1 MKIGIGLPGA
11 VPGVKGDFILEWA
24 QRADAGPFSTLGTI
38 DRLVYPNYEPFIML
52 SAAAAVT
59 TRIRLMTGVMLAPLR
74 NEGVLAKQAA
84 SLDAISNGRLTLGL
98 GVGRRADDYRAA
110 PARYNNRGRRFEQ
123 QIATMKRI
131 WAGEDVDPD
140 PDPDKHVG
148 PMGPPPVQK
157 GGPEIL
163 IGGGTPQAI
172 ARAGRL
178 ADGFLASGTNP
189 EAVAASYQMA
199 VDAWDAAG
207 KPGKPRLAAVCSY
220 ALGPN
225 AADVVGDY
233 IRHYY
238 SFLGPVA
245 DQMAQNAVSSTEAVT
260 GMIHDLEGIGMD
272 ELVFLPTAAE
282 MGQLDRLADIIG

>member
-52 SAAAAVT
+52 AAAAAVT

-225 AADVVGDY
+225 AAGVVGDY

>member
-1 MKIGIGLPGA
+1 MKIGIGLPGN

-38 DRLVYPNYEPFIML
+38 DRLVYQNYEPFIML
-52 SAAAAVT
+52 ASAAAVT

-84 SLDAISNGRLTLGL
+84 SLDAISNGRLTLGF
-98 GVGRRADDYRAA
+98 GVGRRPDDYKAA
-110 PARYNNRGRRFEQ
+110 PAQYNNRGHRFEE

-131 WAGEDVDPD
+131 WAGEDVDSENG
-140 PDPDKHVG
+140 VG
-148 PMGPPPVQK
+148 PVGPPPVQK

-178 ADGFLASGTNP
+178 ADGFLAAGTQP
-189 EAVAASYQMA
+189 QAVEASYQMA
-199 VDAWDAAG
+199 VDAWQAEG
-207 KPGKPRLAAVCSY
+207 KPGKPRLAAVASY

-225 AADVVGDY
+225 AADVVGGY

-245 DQMAQNAVSSTEAVT
+245 DQMAQNAISSTEAVT
-260 GMIHDLEGIGMD
+260 GLIRNLEGIGMD
-272 ELVFLPTAAE
+272 ELVFLPCAAD
-282 MGQLDRLADIIG
+282 MGQLDRLADIVS

>member
-1 MKIGIGLPGA
+1 MKIGIGLPGN

-38 DRLVYPNYEPFIML
+38 DRLVYQNYEPFIML
-52 SAAAAVT
+52 AAAAAVT
-59 TRIRLMTGVMLAPLR
+59 TRIRLMTAVMLAPLR

-84 SLDAISNGRLTLGL
+84 SLDAISNGRLTLGF
-98 GVGRRADDYRAA
+98 GVGRRPDDYKAA
-110 PARYNNRGRRFEQ
+110 PARYNNRGRRLEE

-131 WAGEDVDPD
+131 WAGEDVDPEND
-140 PDPDKHVG
+140 VG
-148 PMGPPPVQK
+148 PVGPPPVQK

-178 ADGFLASGTNP
+178 ADGYLAAGTNP
-189 EAVAASYQMA
+189 EAVEASYQMA
-199 VDAWDAAG
+199 VDAWEAEG

-225 AADVVGDY
+225 AADVVGGY

-245 DQMAQNAVSSTEAVT
+245 EQMAQNAVSSTEAVT

-272 ELVFLPTAAE
+272 ELVFLPSAAE
-282 MGQLDRLADIIG
+282 MGQLDRLADIVG

>member
-52 SAAAAVT
+52 AAAAAVT

>member
-1 MKIGIGLPGA
+1 MKIGIGLPGN
-11 VPGVKGDFILEWA
+11 VPGTKGDFILEWA

-38 DRLVYPNYEPFIML
+38 DRLVYQNYEPFIML
-52 SAAAAVT
+52 ASAAAVT
-59 TRIRLMTGVMLAPLR
+59 TRIRLMTAVMLAPLR
-74 NEGVLAKQAA
+74 NTGVLAKQAA
-84 SLDAISNGRLTLGL
+84 SLDAISNGRLTLGF
-98 GVGRRADDYRAA
+98 GVGRRADDYKAA
-110 PARYNNRGRRFEQ
+110 PAQYNNRGRRLEQ
-123 QIATMKRI
+123 QIATMRRI
-131 WAGEDVDPD
+131 WNGEDVDTD
-140 PDPDKHVG
+140 NEVG

-178 ADGFLASGTNP
+178 ADGFLAADTNP
-189 EAVAASYQMA
+189 GAVADTYQVA
-199 VDAWDAAG
+199 VDAWQAEG

-220 ALGPN
+220 ALGPD
-225 AADVVGDY
+225 AADVVGGY

-245 DQMAQNAVSSTEAVT
+245 EQMAQNAVSSTEAVT

-272 ELVFLPTAAE
+272 ELVFLPSAAN
-282 MGQLDRLADIIG
+282 MDQLDRLADIVG

>member
-123 QIATMKRI
+123 QMATMKRI

-225 AADVVGDY
+225 AAGVVGDY

>member
-1 MKIGIGLPGA
+1 MKIGIGLPGN

-38 DRLVYPNYEPFIML
+38 DRLVYQNFEPFIML
-52 SAAAAVT
+52 ASAAAVT
-59 TRIRLMTGVMLAPLR
+59 TRIRLMTAVMLAPLR
-74 NEGVLAKQAA
+74 NVGVLAKQAA
-84 SLDAISNGRLTLGL
+84 SLDAISNGRLTLGF
-98 GVGRRADDYRAA
+98 GVGRRPDDYKAA
-110 PARYNNRGRRFEQ
+110 PAQYHNRGRRFEE

-131 WAGEDVDPD
+131 WNGEDVDAGNE
-140 PDPDKHVG
+140 VG
-148 PMGPPPVQK
+148 PIGPPPVQK

-178 ADGFLASGTNP
+178 ADGFLAAGTNP
-189 EAVAASYQMA
+189 EAVSAAYQTA
-199 VDAWDAAG
+199 VDAWQAAG

-220 ALGPN
+220 ALGSN
-225 AADVVGDY
+225 AADVVGGY

-238 SFLGPVA
+238 SFLGPA
-245 DQMAQNAVSSTEAVT
+245 AEQMAQNAISSTEAIT
-260 GMIHDLEGIGMD
+260 GLIHDLEGIGMD
-272 ELVFLPTAAE
+272 ELVFLPSAAD

>member
-1 MKIGIGLPGA
+1 MKIGIGLPGN

-38 DRLVYPNYEPFIML
+38 DRLVYQNYEPFIML
-52 SAAAAVT
+52 AAAAAVT

-84 SLDAISNGRLTLGL
+84 SLDAISDGRLTLGF
-98 GVGRRADDYRAA
+98 GVGRRPDDYKAA
-110 PARYNNRGRRFEQ
+110 PARYNNRGRRLEE

-131 WAGEDVDPD
+131 WAGEDVDPEND
-140 PDPDKHVG
+140 VG
-148 PMGPPPVQK
+148 PVGPPPVQK

-178 ADGFLASGTNP
+178 GDGYLAAGTNP
-189 EAVAASYQMA
+189 EAVETSYQMA
-199 VDAWDAAG
+199 VDAWEAEG

-225 AADVVGDY
+225 AADVVGGY

-245 DQMAQNAVSSTEAVT
+245 EQMAQNAVSSTEAVT

-272 ELVFLPTAAE
+272 ELVFLPSAAE
-282 MGQLDRLADIIG
+282 MGQLDRLADIVG

>member
-1 MKIGIGLPGA
+1 MKIGIGLPGN
-11 VPGVKGDFILEWA
+11 VPGTKGDFILEWA

-38 DRLVYPNYEPFIML
+38 DRLVYQNYEPFIML
-52 SAAAAVT
+52 ASAAAVT
-59 TRIRLMTGVMLAPLR
+59 TRIRLMTAVMLAPLR
-74 NEGVLAKQAA
+74 NTGVLAKQAA
-84 SLDAISNGRLTLGL
+84 SLDAISNGRLTLEF
-98 GVGRRADDYRAA
+98 GVGRRADDYKAA
-110 PARYNNRGRRFEQ
+110 PAQYNNRGRRLEQ
-123 QIATMKRI
+123 QIATMRRI
-131 WAGEDVDPD
+131 WNGEDVDTD
-140 PDPDKHVG
+140 NEVG

-178 ADGFLASGTNP
+178 ADGFLAAGTNP
-189 EAVAASYQMA
+189 GAVADTYQVA
-199 VDAWDAAG
+199 VDAWQAEG

-220 ALGPN
+220 ALGPD
-225 AADVVGDY
+225 AADVVGGY

-245 DQMAQNAVSSTEAVT
+245 EQMAQNAVSSTEAVT

-272 ELVFLPTAAE
+272 ELVFLPSAAN
-282 MGQLDRLADIIG
+282 MDQLDRLADIVG

>member
-1 MKIGIGLPGA
+1 MKIGIGLPGN

-38 DRLVYPNYEPFIML
+38 DRLVYQNYEPFIML
-52 SAAAAVT
+52 AAAAAVT
-59 TRIRLMTGVMLAPLR
+59 TRIRLMTSVMLAPLR
-74 NEGVLAKQAA
+74 NVGVLAKQAA
-84 SLDAISNGRLTLGL
+84 SLDAISNGRLTLGF
-98 GVGRRADDYRAA
+98 GVGRRPDDYKAA
-110 PARYNNRGRRFEQ
+110 PAQYNNRGRRFEQ
-123 QIATMKRI
+123 QIITMKRI
-131 WAGEDVDPD
+131 WNGEDVDAD
-140 PDPDKHVG
+140 NDVG

-178 ADGFLASGTNP
+178 ADGFLAAGTNP
-189 EAVAASYQMA
+189 DAVSAAYQTA
-199 VDAWDAAG
+199 VDAWQAEG

-225 AADVVGDY
+225 AADVVGGY

-238 SFLGPVA
+238 SFLGPA
-245 DQMAQNAVSSTEAVT
+245 AEQMAQNAVSSTEALT
-260 GMIHDLEGIGMD
+260 GLIHDLEGIGMD
-272 ELVFLPTAAE
+272 ELVFLPSAAD
-282 MGQLDRLADIIG
+282 MGQLDRLADIVG

>member
-1 MKIGIGLPGA
+1 MKIGIGLPGN

-38 DRLVYPNYEPFIML
+38 DRLVYQNYEPFIML
-52 SAAAAVT
+52 AAAAAVT

-84 SLDAISNGRLTLGL
+84 SLDAISDGRLTLGF
-98 GVGRRADDYRAA
+98 GVGRRPDDYKAA
-110 PARYNNRGRRFEQ
+110 PARYNNRGRRLEE

-131 WAGEDVDPD
+131 WAGEDVDPEND
-140 PDPDKHVG
+140 VG
-148 PMGPPPVQK
+148 PVGPPPVQK

-178 ADGFLASGTNP
+178 ADGYLAAGTNP
-189 EAVAASYQMA
+189 EAVEASYQMA
-199 VDAWDAAG
+199 VDAWEAEG

-225 AADVVGDY
+225 AADVVGGY

-245 DQMAQNAVSSTEAVT
+245 EQMAQNAVSSTEAVT

-272 ELVFLPTAAE
+272 ELVFLPSAAE
-282 MGQLDRLADIIG
+282 MGQLDRLADIVG

>member
-1 MKIGIGLPGA
+1 MKIGIGLPGN
-11 VPGVKGDFILEWA
+11 VPGTKGDFILEWA

-38 DRLVYPNYEPFIML
+38 DRLVYQNYEPFIML
-52 SAAAAVT
+52 ASAAAVT
-59 TRIRLMTGVMLAPLR
+59 TRIRLMTAVMLAPLR
-74 NEGVLAKQAA
+74 NTGVLAKQAA
-84 SLDAISNGRLTLGL
+84 SLDAISNGRLTLGF
-98 GVGRRADDYRAA
+98 GVGRRADDYKAA
-110 PARYNNRGRRFEQ
+110 PAQYNNRGRRLEQ
-123 QIATMKRI
+123 QIATMRRI
-131 WAGEDVDPD
+131 WNGEDVDTD
-140 PDPDKHVG
+140 NEVG

-178 ADGFLASGTNP
+178 ADGFLAAGTNP
-189 EAVAASYQMA
+189 GAVADTYQVA
-199 VDAWDAAG
+199 VDAWQAEG

-220 ALGPN
+220 ALGPD
-225 AADVVGDY
+225 AADVVGGY

-245 DQMAQNAVSSTEAVT
+245 EQMAQNAVSSTEAVT

-272 ELVFLPTAAE
+272 ELVFLPSAAN
-282 MGQLDRLADIIG
+282 MDQLDRLADIVG

>member
-157 GGPEIL
+157 GGPEVL

-225 AADVVGDY
+225 AAGVVGGY

>member
-1 MKIGIGLPGA
+1 MKIGIGLPGN

-38 DRLVYPNYEPFIML
+38 DRLVYQNYEPFIML
-52 SAAAAVT
+52 AAAAAVT

-84 SLDAISNGRLTLGL
+84 SLDAISNGRLTLGF
-98 GVGRRADDYRAA
+98 GVGRRPDDYKAA
-110 PARYNNRGRRFEQ
+110 PARYNNRGRRLEE
-123 QIATMKRI
+123 QIATIKRI
-131 WAGEDVDPD
+131 WAGEDVDPEND
-140 PDPDKHVG
+140 VG
-148 PMGPPPVQK
+148 PVGPPPVQK

-178 ADGFLASGTNP
+178 ADGYLAAGTNP
-189 EAVAASYQMA
+189 EAVEASYQMA
-199 VDAWDAAG
+199 VDAWEAEG

-220 ALGPN
+220 ALGPD
-225 AADVVGDY
+225 AADVVGGY

-245 DQMAQNAVSSTEAVT
+245 EQMAQNAVSSTEAVT

-272 ELVFLPTAAE
+272 ELVFLPSAAE
-282 MGQLDRLADIIG
+282 MGQLDRLADIVG

>member
-1 MKIGIGLPGA
+1 MKIGIGLPGN

-38 DRLVYPNYEPFIML
+38 DRLVYQNYEPFIML
-52 SAAAAVT
+52 ASAAAVT

-74 NEGVLAKQAA
+74 KEGVLAKQAA
-84 SLDAISNGRLTLGL
+84 SLDAISNGRLTLGF
-98 GVGRRADDYRAA
+98 GVGRRPDDYKAA
-110 PARYNNRGRRFEQ
+110 PAQYSNRGRRFED

-131 WAGEDVDPD
+131 WAGEDVDAENG
-140 PDPDKHVG
+140 VG
-148 PMGPPPVQK
+148 PIGPPPVQK

-178 ADGFLASGTNP
+178 ADGFLAAGTQP
-189 EAVAASYQMA
+189 EAVESSYQMA
-199 VDAWDAAG
+199 VDAWKAAG
-207 KPGKPRLAAVCSY
+207 KPGKPRLAAVASY

-225 AADVVGDY
+225 AADVVGGY

-245 DQMAQNAVSSTEAVT
+245 EQMAENAVSSTEAVK
-260 GMIHDLEGIGMD
+260 GMIRDLEGIGMD

-282 MGQLDRLADIIG
+282 MGQLDRLADIVG

>member
-1 MKIGIGLPGA
+1 MKIGIGLPGN

-38 DRLVYPNYEPFIML
+38 DRLVYQNYEPFIML
-52 SAAAAVT
+52 AAAAAVT
-59 TRIRLMTGVMLAPLR
+59 TRIRLMTSVMLAPLR
-74 NEGVLAKQAA
+74 NVGVLAKQAA
-84 SLDAISNGRLTLGL
+84 SLDAISNGRLTLGF
-98 GVGRRADDYRAA
+98 GVGRRPDDYKAA
-110 PARYNNRGRRFEQ
+110 PARFNNRGRRFEQ
-123 QIATMKRI
+123 QIVTMKRI
-131 WAGEDVDPD
+131 WNGEDVDAD
-140 PDPDKHVG
+140 NDVG

-178 ADGFLASGTNP
+178 ADGFLAAGTNP
-189 EAVAASYQMA
+189 DAVSAAYQTA
-199 VDAWDAAG
+199 VDAWQAEG

-225 AADVVGDY
+225 AADVVGGY

-238 SFLGPVA
+238 SFLGPA
-245 DQMAQNAVSSTEAVT
+245 AEQMAQNAISSTEALT
-260 GMIHDLEGIGMD
+260 GLIHDLEGIGMD
-272 ELVFLPTAAE
+272 ELVFLPSAAD
-282 MGQLDRLADIIG
+282 MGQLDRLADIVG

>member
-1 MKIGIGLPGA
+1 MMIGIGLPGA

-24 QRADAGPFSTLGTI
+24 QRAEAGPFSTLGTI
-38 DRLVYPNYEPFIML
+38 DRLVYQNYEPFIQL
-52 SAAAAVT
+52 AAAAAVT

-84 SLDAISNGRLTLGL
+84 SLDAISNGRLTLGF
-98 GVGRRADDYRAA
+98 GVGRRPDDYKAA
-110 PARYNNRGRRFEQ
+110 PAQYSNRGRRFED

-131 WAGEDVDPD
+131 WSGEDVDPD
-140 PDPDKHVG
+140 NDVG
-148 PMGPPPVQK
+148 PVGPPPVQK

-163 IGGGTPQAI
+163 IGGGTPQSI

-178 ADGFLASGTNP
+178 ADGFLAAGTQP
-189 EAVAASYQMA
+189 ESVEASYKMV
-199 VDAWDAAG
+199 VDAWKAEG
-207 KPGKPRLAAVCSY
+207 RPGRPRLAAVCSY

-225 AADVVGDY
+225 AADVAGDY

-245 DQMAQNAVSSTEAVT
+245 EQMARNVISSTEAAK
-260 GMIHDLEGIGMD
+260 GLIHDLEGVGMD
-272 ELVFLPTAAE
+272 ELVFLPTAAD
-282 MGQLDRLADIIG
+282 MGQLDRLSDIVG

>member
-1 MKIGIGLPGA
+1 MKIGIGLPGN

-38 DRLVYPNYEPFIML
+38 DRLVYQNYEPFIML
-52 SAAAAVT
+52 AAAAAVT

-84 SLDAISNGRLTLGL
+84 SLDAISDGRLTLGF
-98 GVGRRADDYRAA
+98 GVGRRPDDYKAA
-110 PARYNNRGRRFEQ
+110 PARYNNRGRRLEE

-131 WAGEDVDPD
+131 WAGEDVDPEND
-140 PDPDKHVG
+140 VG
-148 PMGPPPVQK
+148 PVGPPPVQK

-178 ADGFLASGTNP
+178 ADGYLAAGTNP
-189 EAVAASYQMA
+189 EAVEASYQMA
-199 VDAWDAAG
+199 VDAWEAEG

-225 AADVVGDY
+225 AADVVGGY

-245 DQMAQNAVSSTEAVT
+245 EQMAQNAVSSTEAVT

-272 ELVFLPTAAE
+272 ELVFLPSAAE
-282 MGQLDRLADIIG
+282 IGQLDRLADIVG

>member
-1 MKIGIGLPGA
+1 MKIGIGLPGN
-11 VPGVKGDFILEWA
+11 VPGVKGGFILEWA

-38 DRLVYPNYEPFIML
+38 DRLVYQNYEPFIML
-52 SAAAAVT
+52 AAAAAVT

-74 NEGVLAKQAA
+74 NVGVLAKQAA
-84 SLDAISNGRLTLGL
+84 SLDAISNGRLTLGF
-98 GVGRRADDYRAA
+98 GVGRRLDDYKAA
-110 PARYNNRGRRFEQ
+110 PAQYNNRGRRLEQ

-131 WAGEDVDPD
+131 WNGEDVDAGND
-140 PDPDKHVG
+140 VG

-178 ADGFLASGTNP
+178 ADGFLAAGTNP
-189 EAVAASYQMA
+189 DAVSAAYQTA
-199 VDAWDAAG
+199 VDAWQAEG

-220 ALGPN
+220 ALGPK
-225 AADVVGDY
+225 AADVVGGY

-238 SFLGPVA
+238 SFLGPA
-245 DQMAQNAVSSTEAVT
+245 AEQMAQNAVSSTEAVT
-260 GMIHDLEGIGMD
+260 GLIHDLEGIGMD
-272 ELVFLPTAAE
+272 ELVFLPSAAE
-282 MGQLDRLADIIG
+282 MGQLDRLADIVG

>member
-1 MKIGIGLPGA
+1 
-11 VPGVKGDFILEWA
+11 
-24 QRADAGPFSTLGTI
+24 
-38 DRLVYPNYEPFIML
+38 
-52 SAAAAVT
+52 
-59 TRIRLMTGVMLAPLR
+59 
-74 NEGVLAKQAA
+74 
-84 SLDAISNGRLTLGL
+84 
-98 GVGRRADDYRAA
+98 
-110 PARYNNRGRRFEQ
+110 
-123 QIATMKRI
+123 
-131 WAGEDVDPD
+131 
-140 PDPDKHVG
+140 
-148 PMGPPPVQK
+148 PPPVQK

-225 AADVVGDY
+225 AAGVVGDY